1 MLCSPKS
8 HGCNG
13 SGSCANP
20 CVRSQRHELHDRI
33 APADRRAPAADVLL
47 SLENKIERQTSDSA
61 TPIFRRVL
69 LATDFSRASQAAFA
83 TAIRVCEQ
91 LGAKLTILHVFEY
104 ADTNSSEYGVGGP
117 YLQQLRHEA
126 SCSLDRT
133 LKAAQAAN
141 IIAEAMMKAGAPGL
155 SILNAIEVHGIDLVI
170 LGTNALHGIERMV
183 FGSTAEEVLRSASC
197 SVLTV
202 GPRSKYSSGGNS
214 EQGPVVFATDFHYT
228 TTGAIRYAQA
238 FCKASKAPL
247 HCLHVL
253 PRNCEMNPENG
264 IVPQIMTEALQQ
276 LASEGGKQMPKPIAS
291 ISYGSE
297 ISNAIVD
304 YASKQKA
311 SLIVLGVRRS
321 SMIAA
326 HLPAHIAYRII
337 TEAPCPVLTMAFA
350 SRERPSTRP
359 AEFSVAPRYASSS
372 I

>member
-1 MLCSPKS
+1 MLCSPES

-20 CVRSQRHELHDRI
+20 CGRSQRHELHDRI
-33 APADRRAPAADVLL
+33 APSDGRAPAADVLL
-47 SLENKIERQTSDSA
+47 SLENRIERQTSDPA
-61 TPIFRRVL
+61 TPVFRRVL
-69 LATDFSRASQAAFA
+69 LATDFSRASEAAFA
-83 TAIRVCEQ
+83 TAIRICEQ
-91 LGAKLTILHVFEY
+91 MDAKLTILHVFEY
-104 ADTNSSEYGVGGP
+104 ADTNSLEYGVGGQ
-117 YLQQLRHEA
+117 YLLQLRHEA
-126 SCSLDRT
+126 FCSLDRS
-133 LKAAQAAN
+133 LKAAQKAN
-141 IIAEAMMKAGAPGL
+141 ITAEAIMKGGAPGL
-155 SILNAIEVHGIDLVI
+155 SILNAIELHGIDLAI

-183 FGSTAEEVLRSASC
+183 FGSTAEEVLRGASC
-197 SVLTV
+197 PVLTV
-202 GPRSKYSSGGNS
+202 GPRSNSSGGDS
-214 EQGPVVFATDFHYT
+214 KQGPVVFATDFHYT

-238 FCKASKAPL
+238 FCKVTKAPL

-253 PRNCEMNPENG
+253 PRNCEMNSEN

-276 LASEGGKQMPKPIAS
+276 LASEGGKQMVKPVAS

-311 SLIVLGVRRS
+311 GLIVLGVRRS

-350 SRERPSTRP
+350 SRERPRTRP
-359 AEFSVAPRYASSS
+359 AGISVAPHYA
-372 I
+372 